1 MNTAVD
7 IELTRQALASSTLSH
22 GLGILGDR
30 WTVQV
35 LMGTFMGLK
44 RFEQWQQQLGLPRS
58 TLAERLR
65 SLSALGLLAAR
76 PYQTRPLRHA
86 YHLTAKTLALYPQ
99 VLMIWAWEKRWGQ
112 SDVGLPEALHH
123 RRCGHRLTPT
133 LACQACFED
142 ADITRMGLRLEP
154 VPALLRVRPRLGRA
168 PRIPV
173 GSTPHVSLGLR
184 VDRWN
189 LLIVTAVVLGCHHF
203 DQLSQ
208 VLGIGPSVLAR
219 RLEGMVESALLR
231 CEPDRHDGRRRR
243 YRLTPSSR
251 DLLGYIVCLSNWAGK
266 HHFEQPSAIV
276 PLHACGHEF
285 KPLVVCNHCREPL
298 LAHEVTPLYG
308 QDTDVPGGPTNRTVG
323 TDVATASIGSVP

>member
-1 MNTAVD
+1 MSTAVD
-7 IELTRQALASSTLSH
+7 IGLTRRALASSTLSH

-65 SLSALGLLAAR
+65 SLGALGLLQAR
-76 PYQTRPLRHA
+76 PYQTRPLRHS
-86 YHLTAKTLALYPQ
+86 YHPTAKTLALYPQ

-112 SDVGLPEALHH
+112 SDVGLPQALQH
-123 RRCGHRLTPT
+123 RSCGHRLTPT
-133 LACQACFED
+133 LACQACGED

-154 VPALLRVRPRLGRA
+154 VPALLKVKPRLGRA

-184 VDRWN
+184 VDRWS

-219 RLEGMVESALLR
+219 RLEGMVESGLLR
-231 CEPDRHDGRRRR
+231 CDVDRHDGRRRL
-243 YRLTPSSR
+243 YRLTPASR
-251 DLLGYIVCLSNWAGK
+251 DLLGYIVCLSNWAGQ
-266 HHFEQPSAIV
+266 HHFKQPSSIL
-276 PLHACGHEF
+276 PIHACGHEF

-298 LAHEVTPLYG
+298 LAHEVTPLYPDDG
-308 QDTDVPGGPTNRTVG
+308 ARVCSPGEPTARPE
-323 TDVATASIGSVP
+323 TAIA

>member
-1 MNTAVD
+1 MSAGPD
-7 IELTRQALASSTLSH
+7 IELTQQALASSTLSH

-86 YHLTAKTLALYPQ
+86 YHPTAKTLALYPQ

-133 LACQACFED
+133 LACQACGED

-154 VPALLRVRPRLGRA
+154 VPALLKVKPRLGRA

-184 VDRWN
+184 VDRWS

-219 RLEGMVESALLR
+219 RLEGMVESGLLR
-231 CEPDRHDGRRRR
+231 CDADRHDGRRRR
-243 YRLTPSSR
+243 YRLTPASR

-266 HHFEQPSAIV
+266 HHFQQPSAIV
-276 PLHACGHEF
+276 PIHACGHEF
-285 KPLVVCNHCREPL
+285 KPLVVCSHCREPL
-298 LAHEVTPLYG
+298 LAHEVTPLYLRG
-308 QDTDVPGGPTNRTVG
+308 DAVAGEPTDRTARAE
-323 TDVATASIGSVP
+323 VATV

>member
-1 MNTAVD
+1 MSAQID

-65 SLSALGLLAAR
+65 SLSAIGLLRAR
-76 PYQTRPLRHA
+76 PYQDRPLRHA
-86 YHLTAKTLALYPQ
+86 YHATAKTLALYPQ
-99 VLMIWAWEKRWGQ
+99 VLMIWNWEKRWGQ
-112 SDVGLPEALHH
+112 SDVGLPEALNH
-123 RRCGHRLTPT
+123 RRCGHKSTPT
-133 LACQACFED
+133 LACQACGGD
-142 ADITRMGLRLEP
+142 ADIPRMGLRLKP
-154 VPALLRVRPRLGRA
+154 VPALLKFKPRLGRA

-219 RLEGMVESALLR
+219 RLEGMVESGLLR
-231 CEPDRHDGRRRR
+231 CDADRRDGRRRL
-243 YRLTPSSR
+243 YRLTPASR
-251 DLLGYIVCLSNWAGK
+251 DLLGYIVCLSHWAGV
-266 HHFEQPSAIV
+266 HQFQQPSSIV
-276 PLHACGHEF
+276 PTHECGHEF
-285 KPLVVCNHCREPL
+285 KPLVVCSHCRQPL
-298 LAHEVTPLYG
+298 LAHEVAPQYAPT
-308 QDTDVPGGPTNRTVG
+308 DTRS
-323 TDVATASIGSVP
+323 VALKGHTARSEMAAA

>member
-1 MNTAVD
+1 MSTAVD
-7 IELTRQALASSTLSH
+7 IELTRKALASSTLSH

-65 SLSALGLLAAR
+65 SLRALGLIQAR
-76 PYQTRPLRHA
+76 PYQTRPLRHT
-86 YHLTAKTLALYPQ
+86 YHPTAKTLGLYPQ

-112 SDVGLPEALHH
+112 SDVGLPQALHH
-123 RRCGHRLTPT
+123 RRCGHHLTPT
-133 LACQACFED
+133 LACQACGED

-154 VPALLRVRPRLGRA
+154 VAALLKVKPRLGRA

-184 VDRWN
+184 VDRWS

-219 RLEGMVESALLR
+219 RLEGMVESGLLG
-231 CEPDRHDGRRRR
+231 CDADRHDGRRRL
-243 YRLTPSSR
+243 YRLTPASR

-266 HHFEQPSAIV
+266 YHFEQPSSIL
-276 PLHACGHEF
+276 PIHACGQEF
-285 KPLVVCNHCREPL
+285 KPLVVCSHCREPL
-298 LAHEVTPLYG
+298 LAHEVTPLYLQG
-308 QDTDVPGGPTNRTVG
+308 VAGHDESAGPSVITE
-323 TDVATASIGSVP
+323 VATA

>member
-1 MNTAVD
+1 MSTTVD

-44 RFEQWQQQLGLPRS
+44 RFDQWQQQLGLPRS

-65 SLSALGLLAAR
+65 SLSALGLLQAR
-76 PYQTRPLRHA
+76 PYQARPLRHT
-86 YHLTAKTLALYPQ
+86 YHPTAKALALYPQ

-112 SDVGLPEALHH
+112 SDVGLPQALHH
-123 RRCGHRLTPT
+123 RRCGHPLTPT
-133 LACQACFED
+133 LACQACGED

-154 VPALLRVRPRLGRA
+154 VPALLEFKARLGRA
-168 PRIPV
+168 PRIPM

-184 VDRWN
+184 VDRWS

-203 DQLSQ
+203 DQISR
-208 VLGIGPSVLAR
+208 VLGIGPSVLTR

-231 CEPDRHDGRRRR
+231 CDADRHDGRRRL
-243 YRLTPSSR
+243 YRLTPASR

-266 HHFEQPSAIV
+266 YHFEQPSSIV
-276 PLHACGHEF
+276 PIHACGHDF
-285 KPLVVCNHCREPL
+285 KPLVVCSHCREPL
-298 LAHEVTPLYG
+298 LAHDVTPLFYRGRIETG
-308 QDTDVPGGPTNRTVG
+308 QPTDRTGRTEV
-323 TDVATASIGSVP
+323 TSA